1 MAFMRPGRERSPRS
15 RGFLAKLLTL
25 VAIVA
30 AAVFGVTV
38 FFQVNTFE
46 IHGVENYSED
56 AVIIASGIELGQSI
70 LLVDKSKVASRIN
83 TRLPY
88 VQSVQIERRLPG
100 TVVITVTEGKAAAS
114 VRSEYDEY
122 WLIDDK
128 GKLMEQVNEDR
139 AASVTQISGVSALLP
154 VAGDQIRL
162 SQEDQQRLDVALELL
177 QQLQRYD
184 LAGRIVSIDVTQ
196 LYNIVM
202 YYTDQFEIQLGSTE
216 ELDYKI
222 KYLAYALE
230 SLDGKS
236 GLIDLT
242 FDQDRIARFLPW

>member
-177 QQLQRYD
+177 QQLERYD

>member
-177 QQLQRYD
+177 QQLERYD
-184 LAGRIVSIDVTQ
+184 LAERIVSIDVTQ

-242 FDQDRIARFLPW
+242 FDQDRSARFLPW

>member
-1 MAFMRPGRERSPRS
+1 M
-15 RGFLAKLLTL
+15 KDK
-25 VAIVA
+25 I
-30 AAVFGVTV
+30 FGVLQRV
-38 FFQVNTFE
+38 GRSFM
-46 IHGVENYSED
+46 
-56 AVIIASGIELGQSI
+56 
-70 LLVDKSKVASRIN
+70 
-83 TRLPY
+83 LP
-88 VQSVQIERRLPG
+88 I
-100 TVVITVTEGKAAAS
+100 
-114 VRSEYDEY
+114 
-122 WLIDDK
+122 
-128 GKLMEQVNEDR
+128 
-139 AASVTQISGVSALLP
+139 ALLP

-177 QQLQRYD
+177 QQLERYD
-184 LAGRIVSIDVTQ
+184 LAGQIVSIDVTQ

>member
-139 AASVTQISGVSALLP
+139 AASVMQISGVSALLP

-177 QQLQRYD
+177 QQLERYD